1 MTLDKVDYNINENIV
16 KHLEETYTESEI
28 CDMEN
33 LSKRN
38 RQSIELICN
47 AMFKLLQKQNF
58 NSISITELCEEA
70 QLARKTFYRNF
81 ESKEDVIKKS
91 IDYMFK
97 ELGKRIDF
105 DKNIDSGKITLEY
118 FNFWYEN
125 REFLKIIFKNDLFN
139 ILNSQYDLYMKIFR
153 KLMCGEEEMN
163 SELEYT
169 IIFVSGGYWNV
180 LQHWVRKDF
189 KDDPRE
195 LAKMWEKH
203 FDKIKYKI

>member
-58 NSISITELCEEA
+58 NNISITELCEEA

-105 DKNIDSGKITLEY
+105 DKSIDSGKITLEY

-139 ILNSQYDLYMKIFR
+139 ILNSQYDLYIKLFR
-153 KLMCGEEEMN
+153 RLMCGEEEMN

-189 KDDPRE
+189 QDDPRE

-203 FDKIKYKI
+203 FDKIKCKI